1 MDSQTKIAE
10 LRSVISNHLTPL
22 ITGDYVLMDA
32 PNYRNIGDVLI
43 WEGIHDFCK
52 TLPGNNLGTSNITTS
67 LFPELSPDVTILL
80 TGGGNFGD
88 LWRLFQEFRLKV
100 IKRYPHNRIVMMP
113 QSVWYENPELIKED
127 AEIFAQH
134 PDLYLC
140 ARDRYSY
147 EVLKEH
153 FKGCNI
159 LTVPDMAFFINPDTL
174 NKYRRDDTSRKLYL
188 RRLDKELVAD
198 TVITDI
204 ENRYEIHDWPSIEKQ
219 DKGLALLQP
228 FLSMAYRTRN
238 MRLLR
243 RMTAYI
249 ADTVTDSLVR
259 KRLVKKGVK
268 FLSLYSEI
276 ITTRLHALILGVLL
290 GKQVKIIDNKTGKLN
305 SFFDTWLTDT
315 DNISK
320 YENSPQK

>member
-1 MDSQTKIAE
+1 MDFQTKIAE

-22 ITGDYVLMDA
+22 ITGDYILMDA

-52 TLPGNNLGTSNITTS
+52 TLPGRNLGTSNITTS

-100 IKRYPHNRIVMMP
+100 IKRYPRNRIVMMP
-113 QSVWYENPELIKED
+113 QSVWYENRELIKED

-134 PDLYLC
+134 PELYLC

-147 EVLKEH
+147 EFFAEH
-153 FKGCNI
+153 FKECNI
-159 LTVPDMAFFINPDTL
+159 LPVPDMAFFINPDTL
-174 NKYRRDDTSRKLYL
+174 KKYRRDVTSRKLYL

-198 TVITDI
+198 TGITDI
-204 ENRYEIHDWPSIEKQ
+204 EKRYEIHDWPSIEKQ

-238 MRLLR
+238 IRLLR
-243 RMTAYI
+243 RLTAYM
-249 ADTVTDSLVR
+249 ADTVTESLVR
-259 KRLVKKGVK
+259 KRLVKKGIK
-268 FLSLYSEI
+268 FLSTYSEI

-290 GKQVKIIDNKTGKLN
+290 GKTVKIIDNKTGKLN